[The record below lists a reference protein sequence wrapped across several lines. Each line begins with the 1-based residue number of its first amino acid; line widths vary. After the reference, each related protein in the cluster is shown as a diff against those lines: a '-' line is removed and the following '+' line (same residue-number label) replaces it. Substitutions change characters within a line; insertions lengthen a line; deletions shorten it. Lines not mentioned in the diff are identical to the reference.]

1 MPTILIVDDEVAI
14 RTTLDLHFREQ
25 GFSVRTAAAAEAG
38 LAALDAGGVDAVVTD
53 IRMPG
58 RDGLWLLGR
67 ARERDPRPPVIVMTA
82 FHDLDSTIAAMQ
94 AGAAEYIRKPIDLNE
109 LDEAVD
115 RALREHGTGA
125 GDGLTVDETA
135 APQRMVGN
143 SRTMREVFK
152 SIGLVA
158 RSRATALILGES
170 GTGKEL
176 VAHAI
181 HAASPDHAKP
191 FVAINCAALV
201 ETLLESEMFGHERGA
216 FTGAVAAHKGKVELA
231 GDGTLFLDEVAELSP
246 AMQGK
251 LLRVLE
257 EREYTPVG
265 GPRPKRTDA
274 RFIAATNVSLAERVA
289 QGRFREDLYYRLNVV
304 TIKLPALRE
313 RREDIAP
320 LIENLIRKI
329 NRDLCRG
336 IRRISAEAME
346 RLVAY
351 DWPGNVRELENVLM
365 RAAVM
370 EPGDT
375 LTATHLSAEVASAR
389 PPMLTAPCGTP
400 AELAGPYC
408 SLKELERDYIER
420 VLAATG
426 WHKGKTCEIL
436 GISRPRLERRIRE
449 FDLKAPDGRMID

>member
-1 MPTILIVDDEVAI
+1 V
-14 RTTLDLHFREQ
+14 
-25 GFSVRTAAAAEAG
+25 
-38 LAALDAGGVDAVVTD
+38 
-53 IRMPG
+53 
-58 RDGLWLLGR
+58 
-67 ARERDPRPPVIVMTA
+67 
-82 FHDLDSTIAAMQ
+82 
-94 AGAAEYIRKPIDLNE
+94 
-109 LDEAVD
+109 
-115 RALREHGTGA
+115 
-125 GDGLTVDETA
+125 
-135 APQRMVGN
+135 
-143 SRTMREVFK
+143 
-152 SIGLVA
+152 
-158 RSRATALILGES
+158 
-170 GTGKEL
+170 
-176 VAHAI
+176 
-181 HAASPDHAKP
+181 
-191 FVAINCAALV
+191 
-201 ETLLESEMFGHERGA
+201 
-216 FTGAVAAHKGKVELA
+216 
-231 GDGTLFLDEVAELSP
+231 
-246 AMQGK
+246 
-251 LLRVLE
+251 
-257 EREYTPVG
+257 
-265 GPRPKRTDA
+265 
-274 RFIAATNVSLAERVA
+274 
-289 QGRFREDLYYRLNVV
+289 
-304 TIKLPALRE
+304 PALRE